1 MNEGKDDLKSRL
13 ETLLDRKKEKFVKIE
28 NIYYDDEK
36 KTEIKFYHVANCR
49 LEKNIYNDE
58 KINRNR
64 NYHVE

>member
-36 KTEIKFYHVANCR
+36 KKEIEILSCCQLPFRKKHLLR
-49 LEKNIYNDE
+49 RKN
-58 KINRNR
+58 KQK
-64 NYHVE
+64 

>member
-36 KTEIKFYHVANCR
+36 K
-49 LEKNIYNDE
+49 
-58 KINRNR
+58 NRNR
-64 NYHVE
+64 NSIMLPIAV